1 VEAFAPGRIR
11 GTDEG
16 RIMKLTTEQQQ
27 SVAAWVAAGATL
39 NEIQDRLK
47 TELGLVMTFMDTRF
61 LLADLGLSLQEPDSE
76 AAEPEAS
83 AEVPAET
90 GDDAEGEYPGDFPEA
105 PEELPAPGAQV
116 RVTVDAVTLPGTMV
130 SGKVTFSDGVKGGWY
145 LDQMGQLGLTGI
157 DRGYQPPEADVVA
170 FQRELQRA
178 LR

>member
-1 VEAFAPGRIR
+1 
-11 GTDEG
+11 
-16 RIMKLTTEQQQ
+16 MKLTSEQKEA
-27 SVAAWVAAGATL
+27 VAAWVAAGSTL

-47 TELGLVMTFMDTRF
+47 SEFGVVLTFMDTRF
-61 LLADLGLSLQEPDSE
+61 LLSDLGLTLKPPAGEAEEPAA
-76 AAEPEAS
+76 AAEDEF
-83 AEVPAET
+83 AEVLPET
-90 GDDAEGEYPGDFPEA
+90 EGEDQAPPPDVEA
-105 PEELPAPGAQV
+105 GQPAPPAGPARV
-116 RVTVDAVTLPGTMV
+116 VVTVDAVTLPGTMV

>member
-1 VEAFAPGRIR
+1 
-11 GTDEG
+11 
-16 RIMKLTTEQQQ
+16 MKLTSEQKE

-47 TELGLVMTFMDTRF
+47 TELGVVLTFMDTRF
-61 LLADLGLSLQEPDSE
+61 LLSDLGLSLKPPAGE
-76 AAEPEAS
+76 ADEAEAVADTAGVVE
-83 AEVPAET
+83 
-90 GDDAEGEYPGDFPEA
+90 PGDGFTEEEFPEGGFA
-105 PEELPAPGAQV
+105 DDGAAAGLTEPGPARV
-116 RVTVDAVTLPGTMV
+116 VVTVDAVTLPGTMV

>member
-1 VEAFAPGRIR
+1 
-11 GTDEG
+11 
-16 RIMKLTTEQQQ
+16 MKLTSEQKET
-27 SVAAWVAAGATL
+27 VAAWVAAGATL

-47 TELGLVMTFMDTRF
+47 SELGVVLTFMDTRF
-61 LLADLGLSLQEPDSE
+61 LLSDLGLTLKPPAGEEEPSVKMDE
-76 AAEPEAS
+76 ELPERLAE
-83 AEVPAET
+83 
-90 GDDAEGEYPGDFPEA
+90 AEGEYRALAADADADAEA
-105 PEELPAPGAQV
+105 EAEDPAAPVGPARV
-116 RVTVDAVTLPGTMV
+116 HVTVDAVTLPGTMV

>member
-1 VEAFAPGRIR
+1 
-11 GTDEG
+11 
-16 RIMKLTTEQQQ
+16 MKLTTEQQQ

-61 LLADLGLSLQEPDSE
+61 LLADLGLSLRAPDSE
-76 AAEPEAS
+76 TSETEAIG
-83 AEVPAET
+83 EVPADA
-90 GDDAEGEYPGDFPEA
+90 GDEADGEYPGDFPEA
-105 PEELPAPGAQV
+105 PEEVPVPGAPAQV

>member
-1 VEAFAPGRIR
+1 
-11 GTDEG
+11 
-16 RIMKLTTEQQQ
+16 MKLTSEQKE

-47 TELGLVMTFMDTRF
+47 TELGVVLTFMDTRF
-61 LLADLGLSLQEPDSE
+61 LLSDLGLSLKPPAGEADEAEAPADTAGVVEPDDGFTE
-76 AAEPEAS
+76 EE
-83 AEVPAET
+83 
-90 GDDAEGEYPGDFPEA
+90 FPEGGFA
-105 PEELPAPGAQV
+105 DEGAAAGLTEPGPGAGPARV
-116 RVTVDAVTLPGTMV
+116 VVTVDAVTLPGTMV

>member
-1 VEAFAPGRIR
+1 
-11 GTDEG
+11 
-16 RIMKLTTEQQQ
+16 MKLTSEQKEA
-27 SVAAWVAAGATL
+27 VAAWVAAGASL

-47 TELGLVMTFMDTRF
+47 SEYGVVLTFMDTRF
-61 LLADLGLSLQEPDSE
+61 LLSDLGLTLKPPAGEEEP
-76 AAEPEAS
+76 AAKE
-83 AEVPAET
+83 
-90 GDDAEGEYPGDFPEA
+90 D
-105 PEELPAPGAQV
+105 EELPELLAETEIEYPAPPDVDAEAEAGEPAPPGGPARV
-116 RVTVDAVTLPGTMV
+116 HVTVDTVTLPGTMV